1 MGKPKTQVPIS
12 KTFSKNIDYLL
23 KELRVEENFDVIH
36 RKLEYENRKFALFF
50 IDGFINAEAMEH
62 IMIKLENISN
72 DQLRKNTIDNLVKT
86 FIPYVEVETTDDLEE
101 VIGQV
106 LAGQAALIVEQCS
119 EAILIDTRQYPG
131 RSPEEPDIER
141 VVRGPRDGFVETMV
155 FNTALIRRRLRDR
168 SLVMEYMQI
177 GIRSKADIILCYLD
191 SVANPDLVQEL
202 KKEFKTST

>member
-1 MGKPKTQVPIS
+1 M
-12 KTFSKNIDYLL
+12 
-23 KELRVEENFDVIH
+23 
-36 RKLEYENRKFALFF
+36 EYENRKFALFF

-119 EAILIDTRQYPG
+119 EAMLMIPG
-131 RSPEEPDIER
+131 NIQAVLLKEPDIQR

-155 FNTALIRRRLRDR
+155 FNTALIRPETSRQV
-168 SLVMEYMQI
+168 SGNEIY
-177 GIRSKADIILCYLD
+177 ADWNTL
-191 SVANPDLVQEL
+191 
-202 KKEFKTST
+202 

>member
-1 MGKPKTQVPIS
+1 
-12 KTFSKNIDYLL
+12 
-23 KELRVEENFDVIH
+23 
-36 RKLEYENRKFALFF
+36 
-50 IDGFINAEAMEH
+50 MEH